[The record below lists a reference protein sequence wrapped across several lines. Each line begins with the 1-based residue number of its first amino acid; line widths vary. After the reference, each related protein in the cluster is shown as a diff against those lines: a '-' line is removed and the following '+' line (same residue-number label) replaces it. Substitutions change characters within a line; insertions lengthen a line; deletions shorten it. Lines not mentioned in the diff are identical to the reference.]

1 MTYEK
6 LLNLTAGSR
15 SNPVH
20 AQIQF
25 SGTLTPEAAVEAAKR
40 AFGHANGV
48 TVKDPDTA
56 TTYRLT
62 NGKAKDITDPE
73 EAMQAMIEQEWRNE
87 QNDGE

>member
-1 MTYEK
+1 MQYDK
-6 LLNLTAGSR
+6 LLSLTAGTR

-20 AQIQF
+20 AQVQF
-25 SGTLTPEAAVEAAKR
+25 TGTLTPAVAIEAAKR

-48 TVKDPDTA
+48 TVRDLETA

-73 EAMQAMIEQEWRNE
+73 EAMQALEEQEWRK
-87 QNDGE
+87 QQSA